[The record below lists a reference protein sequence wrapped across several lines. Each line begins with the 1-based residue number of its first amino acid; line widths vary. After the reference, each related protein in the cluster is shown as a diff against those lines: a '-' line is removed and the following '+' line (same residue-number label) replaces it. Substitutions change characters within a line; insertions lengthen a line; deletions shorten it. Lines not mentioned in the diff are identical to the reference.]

1 MKTVNQKRSLFRR
14 PCRDGATAVEF
25 AMIAPAFLFVVFCS
39 IEFARM
45 SMIRNLAQTAAYE
58 GSRFAMME
66 GATEGD
72 SQKEAERVL
81 ARLGTQGATVETTFE
96 PDFDADGNVSEPK
109 AWVTTSV
116 EIPLSENT
124 WIFPSAVF
132 SGRFMS
138 TETRLRSERYRG
150 FYDGQSN

>member
-1 MKTVNQKRSLFRR
+1 MKKTRNKSLFRNR
-14 PCRDGATAVEF
+14 SRHGATAVEF

-45 SMIRNLAQTAAYE
+45 SMMRNLAQTASYE

-66 GATEGD
+66 GATEDGAEM
-72 SQKEAERVL
+72 EAERVL
-81 ARLGTQGATVETTFE
+81 ARLGTSGATVTTTFE
-96 PDFDADGNVSEPK
+96 AELDGDGDVSEDK
-109 AWVTTSV
+109 AWVTTRV
-116 EIPLSENT
+116 EIPLSDNT
-124 WIFPSAVF
+124 WIFPGSIFA
-132 SGRFMS
+132 GKNMT